1 MILDAFLHSLN
12 CVAILIILGSA
23 GYITAHLGWYDDKSS
38 ALIAKLVTFLS
49 LPAYL
54 FSSVMQN
61 LTHDE
66 LLGLVPQL
74 VVPFCSIATGFLLSL
89 VIVRFGHINVVHK
102 GIFSSAFTCSNN
114 MFIGVP
120 VALALFGEEALIPTL
135 FYFFANTTFFW
146 TIGNFLEAR
155 DGALATHVKP
165 QPIFSLDT
173 IKRVFSPP
181 FCGFL
186 LAMFFVAI
194 DWRPPEFL
202 MTSAKYM
209 GGITS
214 PLALIFIGLMLYTIG
229 IRNIRFT
236 NDLLWV
242 FAGRFVISPLVCLTL
257 SIVFP
262 ISPLFAKVYVIQAA
276 LPCITQIAV
285 LAKHHHADAKFA
297 TTCVAGT
304 TLGCLVALPIWM
316 IILTT
321 LGQH

>member
-1 MILDAFLHSLN
+1 MIWDAFLHSLN
-12 CVAILIILGSA
+12 CVAILVILGGA
-23 GYITAHLGWYDDKSS
+23 GYITAHRGWYDDNS
-38 ALIAKLVTFLS
+38 ASLIAKLVTFLS

-54 FSSVMQN
+54 FSSVMGN
-61 LTHDE
+61 LTHEE

-74 VVPFCSIATGFLLSL
+74 IVPFVSITCSFLVSL
-89 VIVRFGHINVVHK
+89 LVVKFGKIDSVHK

-120 VALALFGEEALIPTL
+120 VALSLFGEQALIPTL

-155 DGALATHVKP
+155 DGALVSHAPLKP
-165 QPIFSLDT
+165 LFSWESLR
-173 IKRVFSPP
+173 RVFSPP

-186 LAMFFVAI
+186 TALFCVI
-194 DWRPPEFL
+194 INWRPPEFI

-214 PLALIFIGLMLYTIG
+214 PLALIFIGLMLYRIG
-229 IRNIRFT
+229 IRNIRF
-236 NDLLWV
+236 NRDLSWV
-242 FAGRFVISPLVCLTL
+242 FAGRFLVSPLICLGL
-257 SIVFP
+257 SLLFP
-262 ISPLFAKVYVIQAA
+262 ISPEFAKVYVIQAA

-285 LAKHHHADAKFA
+285 LAKFHHADAKFA
-297 TTCVAGT
+297 TTCVAST
-304 TLGCLVALPIWM
+304 TLGCLIALPIWM

-321 LGQH
+321 I